1 MSAWQP
7 RGFSTEEQLS
17 VFLRG
22 PEGGQGP
29 WVRSPSPAQS
39 RRDFL
44 KGSGVKVSEPAPREA
59 GRSASWDHL
68 RPVPLQLLPV
78 PALGETI
85 LCGLGGQAELHSSIL
100 GRQLTLT

>member
-29 WVRSPSPAQS
+29 M
-39 RRDFL
+39 
-44 KGSGVKVSEPAPREA
+44 GEA
-59 GRSASWDHL
+59 RFSCTVTQG
-68 RPVPLQLLPV
+68 LP
-78 PALGETI
+78 
-85 LCGLGGQAELHSSIL
+85 
-100 GRQLTLT
+100 